1 MNTAETNSTKVSGEE
16 LVARAAAMVP
26 ALRERAA
33 AAEEAGRIP
42 EETFDDA
49 KNADLFRVAVPR
61 RFGGHEVEFKHIPQI
76 IREWGRGCTSSSWVL
91 GFLAY
96 HNFQYGHFP
105 EQAQQ
110 EVWGA
115 DGKGYT
121 MSPGQIMPGGKAELA
136 DGGYRLTGIWPYA
149 SGIFHGDLMLM
160 SAPVE
165 GSGNPPE
172 IRRFIVPIRGV
183 RILDTWHVSAMRATG
198 SHDVEVEGL
207 FVPEHR
213 SVNVS
218 DFRESRGPGLQFNT
232 GPLWQVPMIT
242 YLMFGC
248 VGVMLGGA
256 EAVVEMVCEILRDK
270 VGAYSGTRLQQQM
283 STRVHLAENELLLKS
298 VRGLFDD
305 KIAWVSDKVGCNE
318 RLSREDRME
327 MRMVINYIAQ
337 QSARIVNDVGQMAGT
352 RAKFLDSPI
361 QRFQRDISSLATH
374 AAFEFEHVG
383 DQYGGMLMG
392 IEPPPNAM
400 I

>member
-1 MNTAETNSTKVSGEE
+1 MNMAVSRSNKVSGEE
-16 LVARAAAMVP
+16 LVARAAKMVP
-26 ALRERAA
+26 ALRDRAA
-33 AAEEAGRIP
+33 GAEEAGRIP
-42 EETFDDA
+42 EETFEDTI
-49 KNADLFRVAVPR
+49 KADLFRAAVPG
-61 RFGGHEVEFKHIPQI
+61 RFGGHELEFKYIPQI

-110 EVWGA
+110 EVWGS
-115 DGKGYT
+115 GSKGYT
-121 MSPGQIMPGGKAELA
+121 MSPGQIMPGGLAEPV
-136 DGGYRLTGIWPYA
+136 DDGYRLTGMWPYV
-149 SGIFHGDLMLM
+149 SGILHGDLMLM

-165 GSGNPPE
+165 GSGDPPE
-172 IRRFIVPIRGV
+172 IRRFIVPISEV
-183 RILDTWHVSAMRATG
+183 TILDTWHVSAMCATG
-198 SHDVEVEGL
+198 SHDVGVDGL

-218 DFRESRGPGLQFNT
+218 DFRENRGPGLKFNT
-232 GPLWQVPMIT
+232 GPLWQVPMIA
-242 YLMFGC
+242 YLMFGA

-256 EAVVEMVCEILRDK
+256 EAVVEMVCKILKDK
-270 VGAYSGTRLQQQM
+270 VGAYSGSRLQQQM
-283 STRVHLAENELLLKS
+283 STRVRLAEIELLLKS
-298 VRGLFDD
+298 TRNLFDD
-305 KIAWVSDKVGCNE
+305 KITWVSDKVGRSE
-318 RLSREDRME
+318 KLSREDRME
-327 MRMVINYIAQ
+327 MRMVVSYIAK
-337 QSARIVNDVGQMAGT
+337 QSACIVNDVGQMAGT

-374 AAFEFEHVG
+374 AAFELEHVG